1 MIFFLLQGKV
11 PLLSRHALEQIH
23 IFIFVLAITHV
34 VLSAVTVLL
43 GLLQIRPF
51 HACWFHLV
59 CTQPPHL
66 SEFRTLACSLAL
78 HENQSNTVH
87 VQMRKWKLWENS
99 IQEEGSTGRTT
110 QGLYKH
116 EHQFKVLFFLKN
128 RLASSNDETIWITDA
143 PSTAAPKMI
152 KRVQK
157 IKFIQDRCKG
167 REKVTWV
174 IIWMVCNCDLM
185 LLLWY
190 WLLDDECLKFTRGVF
205 LLWAIVLQAVLRISI
220 QRWLCRNEAWLRHG
234 KYYLSLFCVRLG
246 SVLLWSM
253 CLVVDRSTLGGTTSS
268 TFMTTWSK
276 LWRKIL
282 RE

>member
-1 MIFFLLQGKV
+1 MKINLLI
-11 PLLSRHALEQIH
+11 LYM
-23 IFIFVLAITHV
+23 
-34 VLSAVTVLL
+34 
-43 GLLQIRPF
+43 
-51 HACWFHLV
+51 
-59 CTQPPHL
+59 
-66 SEFRTLACSLAL
+66 FRWG
-78 HENQSNTVH
+78 N
-87 VQMRKWKLWENS
+87 
-99 IQEEGSTGRTT
+99 GSSGRTASRKRAALV
-110 QGLYKH
+110 GLHKGCINMSINLK
-116 EHQFKVLFFLKN
+116 FFFFLKN

-205 LLWAIVLQAVLRISI
+205 LLSAIVLQAVLRISI